1 MKKINSFL
9 KIFLPLSIGIIF
21 IYLTYKSTNYEERK
35 LIIYNIKNANYSFVT
50 LSIFLGF
57 LSHLSRAY
65 RWKFFL
71 APMGFS
77 PKYLNLTLAVMIS
90 YFANL
95 GVPRSGEILR
105 ATTLST
111 YEKIPFENAFG
122 TIVTERVIDLLIL
135 ICFVL
140 LALFIQYD
148 LILNIINE
156 KNNSLATILITISL
170 LLIFFLIFSISIK
183 KINNPITI
191 RLKKIFKGLVKGI
204 LSIKSIENKSAF
216 IFHTV
221 FIWVMY
227 FAMFYVIK
235 WSLPETS
242 PLGFDSL
249 LPAFVVGGLTIST
262 TNGGIGIYPYSVA
275 MILTSFNI
283 SNESGLSF
291 GWIIWT
297 AQTIMITLFGSLSF
311 FILPL
316 VNSKK

>member
-1 MKKINSFL
+1 
-9 KIFLPLSIGIIF
+9 
-21 IYLTYKSTNYEERK
+21 
-35 LIIYNIKNANYSFVT
+35 
-50 LSIFLGF
+50 
-57 LSHLSRAY
+57 
-65 RWKFFL
+65 
-71 APMGFS
+71 MGFS

-95 GVPRSGEILR
+95 GIPRSGEILR

-156 KNNSLATILITISL
+156 KKISFATILTTISVLIIFFMFIGFFLKKTNNRITIG
-170 LLIFFLIFSISIK
+170 IK
-183 KINNPITI
+183 KF
-191 RLKKIFKGLVKGI
+191 FKGLVKGV

>member
-1 MKKINSFL
+1 MF
-9 KIFLPLSIGIIF
+9 
-21 IYLTYKSTNYEERK
+21 
-35 LIIYNIKNANYSFVT
+35 
-50 LSIFLGF
+50 
-57 LSHLSRAY
+57 
-65 RWKFFL
+65 
-71 APMGFS
+71 
-77 PKYLNLTLAVMIS
+77 
-90 YFANL
+90 
-95 GVPRSGEILR
+95 GV
-105 ATTLST
+105 
-111 YEKIPFENAFG
+111 F
-122 TIVTERVIDLLIL
+122 
-135 ICFVL
+135 
-140 LALFIQYD
+140 
-148 LILNIINE
+148 
-156 KNNSLATILITISL
+156 
-170 LLIFFLIFSISIK
+170 IK
-183 KINNPITI
+183 KINNPITNKI
-191 RLKKIFKGLVKGI
+191 KKIFKGLVKGI
-204 LSIKSIENKSAF
+204 LTIKSIENKSAF

-242 PLGFDSL
+242 PLGFYSL

>member
-95 GVPRSGEILR
+95 GIPRSGEILR

-156 KNNSLATILITISL
+156 KNNSLVTILITISL

-242 PLGFDSL
+242 PLGFYSL